1 MSAELLFTQALE
13 LGGAPLQLAALAWVV
28 FRVEQLHRDSKALEK
43 RVAELEGRKTAELG
57 A

>member
-28 FRVEQLHRDSKALEK
+28 FRVEQLHRDSKALER
-43 RVAELEGRKTAELG
+43 RVAELEARKTAELV